1 LHTCA
6 KQRNIVPLLKQH
18 LVRFLQKTTV
28 RNKYI
33 PLIYKELSIAITVAC
48 QRLKALLL
56 GSGKAIFRK
65 TLQEWIE

>member
-1 LHTCA
+1 
-6 KQRNIVPLLKQH
+6 
-18 LVRFLQKTTV
+18 VRFLPKTTF